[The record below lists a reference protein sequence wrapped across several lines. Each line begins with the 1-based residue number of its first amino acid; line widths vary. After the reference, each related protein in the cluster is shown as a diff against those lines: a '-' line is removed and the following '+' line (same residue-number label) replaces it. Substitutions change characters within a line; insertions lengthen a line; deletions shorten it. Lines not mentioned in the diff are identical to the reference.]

1 MAIARV
7 ATFEGV
13 SQERLDDVRRRI
25 ESDER
30 PEGLPASEMMLLHD
44 PESGKSLSIMFFENE
59 DDYRTGDATL
69 GAMPSPDTPGQ
80 RTSVTKYEVTSR
92 RTNA

>member
-13 SQERLDDVRRRI
+13 SQERIDDVRSRI

-30 PEGLPASEMMLLHD
+30 PEGLPATEMFLLHD

-59 DDYRTGDATL
+59 DDYQTGDATL
-69 GAMPSPDTPGQ
+69 SAMPTPDTPGQ
-80 RTSVTKYEVTSR
+80 RTSVTKYRVAGR
-92 RTNA
+92 RNA

>member
-13 SQERLDDVRRRI
+13 SQERIDDVRSRI

-30 PEGLPASEMMLLHD
+30 PEGLPATEMILLHD
-44 PESGKSLSIMFFENE
+44 PESKKSLSIMLFENE

-69 GAMPSPDTPGQ
+69 SAMPTPDTPGQ
-80 RTSVTKYEVTSR
+80 RMSVTKYHVAGRS
-92 RTNA
+92 NA